1 MTCMISKSELDK
13 FKVFLSVGYPGSGK
27 SYLLSQVLK
36 FFGEKNG
43 QVLSSDAIRLE
54 IFNTTRYDEIGDEI
68 VRAQSKAAYEIMN
81 KRAVE
86 LAKNEQKA
94 LLDAT
99 HLTTEKRL
107 ATINYMLQELPSEEI
122 AYIVINTPHALIEQ
136 RMSLHKELTPDGSTL
151 FDAWQRVMAIFLEDN
166 AAGKLSWPK
175 EDEGIAILTANQV
188 FRAIGNDS
196 LR

>member
-1 MTCMISKSELDK
+1 MISSNELDK

-27 SYLLSQVLK
+27 SFLLSQLLK
-36 FFGEKNG
+36 FFGEDNG

-54 IFNTTRYDEIGDEI
+54 VFNTTRYDEIGDEI
-68 VRAQSKAAYEIMN
+68 VREQSKAAYEIMN

-99 HLTTEKRL
+99 HLSTEKRL
-107 ATINYMLQELPSEEI
+107 ATIAYMLQELPSQEI
-122 AYIVINTPHALIEQ
+122 AYIIVNTPHSLIEQ
-136 RMSLHKELTPDGSTL
+136 RMSLRTELTPDGGTL
-151 FDAWQRVMAIFLEDN
+151 FDAWQRVMEIFLADH

-175 EDEGIAILTANQV
+175 ENEGIAILTADQV
-188 FRAIGNDS
+188 FRAIGDDS
-196 LR
+196 LG